1 MQLDAGRAAVTGAIA
16 PLNDFNLWVRD
27 SFLVIVL
34 LVLGAILL
42 TRLAGWVRDKI
53 MAHIDARATETDE
66 LVRSEGAK
74 HRQVVAQVVTWSAL
88 AVIYVVTAVRI
99 VQELGV
105 PLAGLVA
112 PAALLSAALGFGL
125 QRFVQ
130 DIGAGFFITG
140 ERQYGFGD
148 VVTIATAGVT
158 QPVTG
163 TVEDVTLRVTRLR
176 TVSGEVITTPNG
188 QIIQVTNLSRDW
200 ARAVIDVPVPAAV
213 DVSHVT
219 DILRQVGEEAYSDDR
234 LRKMM
239 LDPPTVMSTRSRCAW
254 WRGRSRAFSS
264 RSAASSGRGSPRPS
278 AVKAS
283 SSPPSSTPAAPPG
296 APHELQGQAPPH
308 VDPGADR
315 AVHRRVCPLPV
326 GARTPGHG
334 IARAGPQPNGD
345 APARTNANPHPHAAA
360 YEPFAHAV
368 ADQPVT
374 VPDAVRAGRLAVD
387 GIAASERAGISRAV
401 GDVGPAVRPAG

>member
-1 MQLDAGRAAVTGAIA
+1 MAGLD
-16 PLNDFNLWVRD
+16 DFSRWARSD
-27 SFLVIVL
+27 FLVIVL

-53 MAHIDARATETDE
+53 MAHIEARATETDE

-74 HRQVVAQVVTWSAL
+74 HRQVVAQVVTWSVL
-88 AVIYVVTAVRI
+88 AIIYVVTAVLVVER
-99 VQELGV
+99 LGV

-148 VVTIATAGVT
+148 VVTIATAGVQ

-200 ARAVIDVPVPAAV
+200 ARAVIDVPVPASV

-219 DILRQVGEEAYSDDR
+219 DILRRVGEEAYGDDR

-239 LDPPTVMSTRSRCAW
+239 LDPPTVMGVEKIEVDT
-254 WRGRSRAFSS
+254 FSV
-264 RSAASSGRGSPRPS
+264 RM
-278 AVKAS
+278 V
-283 SSPPSSTPAAPPG
+283 
-296 APHELQGQAPPH
+296 
-308 VDPGADR
+308 
-315 AVHRRVCPLPV
+315 
-326 GARTPGHG
+326 ARTLPGIQFEVGRELRARVASAFRREG
-334 IARAGPQPNGD
+334 IIVSAELDTGRATGG
-345 APARTNANPHPHAAA
+345 
-360 YEPFAHAV
+360 
-368 ADQPVT
+368 
-374 VPDAVRAGRLAVD
+374 
-387 GIAASERAGISRAV
+387 AS
-401 GDVGPAVRPAG
+401 

>member
-1 MQLDAGRAAVTGAIA
+1 MTGAIA
-16 PLNDFNLWVRD
+16 PLTDFNLWVRD
-27 SFLVIVL
+27 NLLVIVL

-42 TRLAGWVRDKI
+42 TRLAGWARDKI
-53 MAHIDARATETDE
+53 MAHIEARATETDE

-74 HRQVVAQVVTWSAL
+74 HRQVVAQVVTWSTL

-148 VVTIATAGVT
+148 VVTIATSGVT

-176 TVSGEVITTPNG
+176 TLSGEVITTPNG
-188 QIIQVTNLSRDW
+188 QIVQVTNLSRDW

-219 DILRQVGEEAYSDDR
+219 EILRRVGEEAYSDDR

-239 LDPPTVMSTRSRCAW
+239 LDPPTVMGVEKLDVDT
-254 WRGRSRAFSS
+254 FSV
-264 RSAASSGRGSPRPS
+264 RM
-278 AVKAS
+278 V
-283 SSPPSSTPAAPPG
+283 
-296 APHELQGQAPPH
+296 
-308 VDPGADR
+308 
-315 AVHRRVCPLPV
+315 
-326 GARTPGHG
+326 ARTLPGIQFEVGRELRARVASVFRYEG
-334 IARAGPQPNGD
+334 INVSAELDTGRATGG
-345 APARTNANPHPHAAA
+345 
-360 YEPFAHAV
+360 
-368 ADQPVT
+368 
-374 VPDAVRAGRLAVD
+374 
-387 GIAASERAGISRAV
+387 AS
-401 GDVGPAVRPAG
+401 

>member
-1 MQLDAGRAAVTGAIA
+1 MTGAIA
-16 PLNDFNLWVRD
+16 PLDDFNLWVRD
-27 SFLVIVL
+27 NLLVIVL

-42 TRLAGWVRDKI
+42 TRLAAWTRDKI
-53 MAHIDARATETDE
+53 MARIEARATETDE

-74 HRQVVAQVVTWSAL
+74 HRQVVAQVVTWSVL

-148 VVTIATAGVT
+148 VITIATAGVG

-188 QIIQVTNLSRDW
+188 NIIQVTNLSRDW
-200 ARAVIDVPVPAAV
+200 ARAVIDVPVPATV
-213 DVSHVT
+213 DVSHVN
-219 DILRQVGEEAYSDDR
+219 DILRRVGEEAYSDDR

-239 LDPPTVMSTRSRCAW
+239 LDPPTVMGVEKIEVGT
-254 WRGRSRAFSS
+254 FSV
-264 RSAASSGRGSPRPS
+264 RM
-278 AVKAS
+278 V
-283 SSPPSSTPAAPPG
+283 
-296 APHELQGQAPPH
+296 
-308 VDPGADR
+308 
-315 AVHRRVCPLPV
+315 
-326 GARTPGHG
+326 ARTLPGIQFEVGREHRARVASAFRREG
-334 IARAGPQPNGD
+334 ILVSAELDTGRATGG
-345 APARTNANPHPHAAA
+345 
-360 YEPFAHAV
+360 
-368 ADQPVT
+368 
-374 VPDAVRAGRLAVD
+374 
-387 GIAASERAGISRAV
+387 AS
-401 GDVGPAVRPAG
+401 

>member
-1 MQLDAGRAAVTGAIA
+1 VTGAMA
-16 PLNDFNLWVRD
+16 GLDDFSRWARGD
-27 SFLVIVL
+27 FLVIVL

-53 MAHIDARATETDE
+53 MAHIEARATETDE

-74 HRQVVAQVVTWSAL
+74 HRQVVAQVVTWSVL
-88 AVIYVVTAVRI
+88 AVIYVVTTVLV
-99 VQELGV
+99 VQRLGV

-200 ARAVIDVPVPAAV
+200 ARAVIDVPVPASV

-219 DILRQVGEEAYSDDR
+219 GILRQVGEEAYSDDR

-239 LDPPTVMSTRSRCAW
+239 LDPPTVMGVEKIEVDT
-254 WRGRSRAFSS
+254 FSV
-264 RSAASSGRGSPRPS
+264 RM
-278 AVKAS
+278 V
-283 SSPPSSTPAAPPG
+283 
-296 APHELQGQAPPH
+296 
-308 VDPGADR
+308 
-315 AVHRRVCPLPV
+315 
-326 GARTPGHG
+326 ARTLPGIQFEVGRELRARVASAFRREG
-334 IARAGPQPNGD
+334 IIVSAELDTGRATGD
-345 APARTNANPHPHAAA
+345 AA
-360 YEPFAHAV
+360 
-368 ADQPVT
+368 
-374 VPDAVRAGRLAVD
+374 
-387 GIAASERAGISRAV
+387 
-401 GDVGPAVRPAG
+401 